1 MNCCHSELAP
11 LLWVAQLDI
20 NAQAEAQTQDRNL
33 EKTAD
38 SIEGHSVVFYLQAL
52 GQVEKLREQSNKLET
67 SECCFVKQRGH
78 KLP

>member
-1 MNCCHSELAP
+1 MSWP

-38 SIEGHSVVFYLQAL
+38 SIEGHSVVFYSASF
-52 GQVEKLREQSNKLET
+52 GASRKIEGNRVISWNLRVLFCEATK
-67 SECCFVKQRGH
+67 GH

>member
-1 MNCCHSELAP
+1 MSWP

-38 SIEGHSVVFYLQAL
+38 SIEGHSVVFYSASF
-52 GQVEKLREQSNKLET
+52 GASRKIERAE
-67 SECCFVKQRGH
+67 
-78 KLP
+78 